1 MRVFLAACAAAVVI
15 ALAAASI
22 LDGFMQQP
30 SAAAF
35 TKPSARI

>member
-15 ALAAASI
+15 AIAAAAV
-22 LDGFMQQP
+22 LDGFMQEP

-35 TKPSARI
+35 SKPSVRL